1 MSNEYNPKWDRNLP
15 RDMLY
20 QLSVYAVSGIGNNSA
35 TILYPA
41 MKGLPVL
48 QQINMNNP
56 LTNDIMAKVFMKP
69 IDLIKVASFIDSD
82 ENNRLSDYFTE
93 IICS

>member
-1 MSNEYNPKWDRNLP
+1 VSNKYNPKWDRNLP

-41 MKGLPVL
+41 MNGLSIK
-48 QQINMNNP
+48 QE
-56 LTNDIMAKVFMKP
+56 MKKSSS
-69 IDLIKVASFIDSD
+69 DLGCGGQVMRCF
-82 ENNRLSDYFTE
+82 F
-93 IICS
+93 